1 MKNFSLMKIHRG
13 NLILILLLVSVIV
26 LFVIS
31 LFKNLNIGGNSI
43 PLVKEGNRLCNGEGK
58 YYDFQKALRE
68 PEKVCSLKLV
78 NLSELPSEINK
89 LKNLRELH
97 INATN
102 HIDTLPPEIGDL
114 HNLTVLDLMFN
125 ENLNEVPIEI
135 YRLNNLEQLL
145 LTNNKLKYLPEGIS
159 TLKKLTV
166 LRLDNN
172 HLKCLPSDIVELYN
186 LEDLR
191 LGGNNIELLPPGI
204 EKLKTLKV
212 LSVYHNPLVL
222 DQTPQAFLSARYH
235 SEDAKVWKE
244 EVAVFKESAEK
255 GEGIT
260 HLARK
265 IINDYLS
272 KVGFFETNPLTDRE
286 KICLEDYLQNKTG
299 YEWLLLGE
307 TRTFSA
313 TLLKEAFNVC
323 NIKIKNICQ

>member
-43 PLVKEGNRLCNGEGK
+43 PLVKEGNRLCNREGE

-102 HIDTLPPEIGDL
+102 HIDALPPEIGDL

-145 LTNNKLKYLPEGIS
+145 LTSNKLKYLPEGIS

-191 LGGNNIELLPPGI
+191 LGGNNLEMLPPGI

-244 EVAVFKESAEK
+244 EIAVFKESAEK